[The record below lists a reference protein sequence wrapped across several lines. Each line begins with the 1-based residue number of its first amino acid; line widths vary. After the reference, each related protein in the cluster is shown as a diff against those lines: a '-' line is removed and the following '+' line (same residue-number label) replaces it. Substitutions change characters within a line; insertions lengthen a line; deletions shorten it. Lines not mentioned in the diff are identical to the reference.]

1 VNVSPKKN
9 VTETYDLQQL
19 EQEYQAL
26 RPVMEGFSKE
36 LTNQLQKL
44 LDDAGISLGFPIQ
57 SRVKTWDSIS
67 EKLERLPRRFKGV
80 KEIQDLVGVRIILL
94 FHRDIERT
102 GALLANNFQVTR
114 QYNTMELLGA
124 DRFGYSSVHYI
135 VELPKEWLAVPT
147 LAKMGG
153 LIAEIQVRTLA
164 QHIWAETSNKL
175 QYKQEESVPPAVRR
189 AISRASA
196 LLETLD
202 LEFERVLIERDAYRG
217 DL

>member
-1 VNVSPKKN
+1 MNVSPKKN